1 VAILEVRGITKRFG
15 GLVAVNKLDVTI
27 EEGEI
32 LGMIG
37 PNGAGKTTA
46 FNVISGFY
54 EEDEGRV
61 TFRGNDITHLRP
73 DQVCQ
78 RGLAR
83 TFQVVK
89 PFPRISV
96 LENVMVGAYNH
107 TADERVAKTKA
118 QGALDFLGMSDY
130 AERLAGSLPT
140 AGRKRLE
147 LARALA
153 TEPKLL
159 LLDEVMGGLRPTEIN
174 EMIALVRKI
183 REQGVSLLLVEH
195 VMKVIMSLADRIVV
209 IHHGEKLAEDVPERI
224 VRNQAVIDAYLGEV
238 KVDAR
243 S

>member
-1 VAILEVRGITKRFG
+1 VAILEVKGITKRFG

-46 FNVISGFY
+46 FNMISGFY
-54 EEDEGRV
+54 KEDEGRV
-61 TFRGNDITHLRP
+61 ILRGEDITRLRP
-73 DQVCQ
+73 DQICKK
-78 RGLAR
+78 GLAR

-107 TADERVAKTKA
+107 TADEDVAKAKA
-118 QGALDFLGMSDY
+118 QAILDFLGMSDQT
-130 AERLAGSLPT
+130 EQLAGSLPT
-140 AGRKRLE
+140 AGRKCLE

-159 LLDEVMGGLRPTEIN
+159 LLDEVMGGLRPTETN
-174 EMIALVRKI
+174 EMIALVRKV

-209 IHHGEKLAEDVPERI
+209 IHHGEKIAEDVPERI
-224 VRNQAVIDAYLGEV
+224 VRNKAVIDAYLGEV
-238 KVDAR
+238 KVDAG

>member
-1 VAILEVRGITKRFG
+1 VTILEAKGITKRFG

-27 EEGEI
+27 DEGEI

-46 FNVISGFY
+46 FNMISGFY
-54 EEDEGRV
+54 EEDEGEV
-61 TFRGNDITHLRP
+61 FFRGEDITHLRP
-73 DQVCQ
+73 DQICKK
-78 RGLAR
+78 GLAR

-89 PFPRISV
+89 PFPQISV

-107 TADERVAKTKA
+107 TADERVAKERA
-118 QGALDFLGMSDY
+118 QEILNFLGMTDQ
-130 AERLAGSLPT
+130 AEQLAGSLPT

-153 TEPKLL
+153 TDPKLL

-174 EMIALVRKI
+174 EMITLVRKT

-209 IHHGEKLAEDVPERI
+209 IHHGEKIAEDVPEMI
-224 VRNQAVIDAYLGEV
+224 VRNRAVIDAYLGEV
-238 KVDAR
+238 KTSAER
-243 S
+243 